1 MNRTLLLLLPLLGA
15 CSLEKCLLGTSIPYS
30 ESVVP
35 PAPDY
40 STDAAWAALP
50 ERVDKADL
58 TAPSQL
64 DNQAS
69 APADLFFLHPTTH
82 FSSDQWLEPVGPG
95 TASTELLEE
104 VVIPK
109 GAALF
114 NGCCRIY
121 APRYRQMTIGGYFG
135 DLEDTQAA
143 FSVGYGDIERAFNA
157 FLERTGD
164 RPFILASQ
172 SQGSLQAMRL
182 LERIDADPALRERFV
197 AAYIPGAVHP
207 ESRFGTA
214 YKHLQPCDA
223 PEQLGCVASWDTY
236 RDGAST
242 RGTETLVHWQEG
254 KIVKHSPETPQCTNP
269 VSWRDDG
276 AATKAQH
283 LGAVNLVNGGHVPSF
298 LEVIRATEPLG
309 FNTTGLQDPVPN
321 LVDTHCKGGFLFAS
335 DLSTTSYPASETGPG
350 DYHLMDFELFAADI
364 RANTVLRVATWLA
377 AHPAPKPTDAPTPTT
392 TAP

>member
-1 MNRTLLLLLPLLGA
+1 MNRAILMLLPLLGA
-15 CSLEKCLLGTSIPYS
+15 CSLEKCMLGTSIPYAD
-30 ESVVP
+30 SVLP

-58 TAPSQL
+58 TPPSL
-64 DNQAS
+64 VDHQAD
-69 APADLFFLHPTTH
+69 APADVFFIHPTT
-82 FSSDQWLEPVGPG
+82 FFATDQWLEPVGPG

-121 APRYRQMTIGGYFG
+121 APRYRHMTIGGYFG
-135 DLEDTQAA
+135 ELEDSQEAL
-143 FSVGYGDIERAFNA
+143 SVGYGDLERAFDA
-157 FLERTGD
+157 FVARTGD
-164 RPFILASQ
+164 RPFVLASQ
-172 SQGSLQAMRL
+172 SQGSLHAMRL

-214 YKHLQPCDA
+214 YTHLKPCDS

-242 RGTETLVHWQEG
+242 RGTETLLYWQDG
-254 KIVKHSPETPQCTNP
+254 KITKLKPETAQCTNP

-276 AATKAQH
+276 SATKAEH
-283 LGAVNLVNGGHVPSF
+283 LGAINLVNGGREPAF

-309 FNTTGLQDPVPN
+309 FNTTGLKDPVPN
-321 LVDTHCKGGFLFAS
+321 LVDTHCEGGFLFAS

-364 RANTVLRVATWLA
+364 RVNATLRVSTWLA
-377 AHPAPKPTDAPTPTT
+377 AHPAPVPEDSEAATP
-392 TAP
+392 